1 MTNLS
6 DNFGLSNRDIQ
17 SIRDIF
23 KKYPDVLLV
32 HIFGSR
38 SKGNYKPGS
47 DIDLAIMNKGVS
59 FNTLLKLN
67 NEFEES
73 SLPYKVDLADFNT
86 LTNPDFV
93 DHIVRVGKIFF
104 QREENANPS
113 ENIKLKKTDTTEKG
127 LETHIT
133 QHLCLVNAFEERH
146 FSLYNRVDCVDEDLL
161 FNFLQATQE
170 KEVKKLQAIHG
181 SNFRSKVLY
190 RLNNQIKTFGII
202 EVLRKGITDNNIKL
216 KLFFDKPVSN
226 LNEKDLTLYN
236 QNIFSVTRQVHYSTQ
251 NENSLDLVAFIN
263 GLPIITFE
271 LKNELTRQTVKDAI
285 KQYKTNRDPREELF
299 RLGRCMVH
307 FAVDSEQI
315 WMATHLKGEY
325 TYFLPFNK
333 GYNNG
338 AGNPPNPNGI
348 KTDYLWK
355 DILTKDRLTNIIQNY
370 VQLFEEE
377 TEKILPDG
385 KVKKEKVKKLIFPR
399 YHQFDAVDK
408 LLSNAKENGAGK
420 RYLIQH
426 SAGSGKSNSISW
438 LAHQLVGLFDKNNE
452 NIVFDSVIVVTDRKV
467 LDAQI
472 RNNIKQFEQVKGVVE
487 AITEGSKQLKTALE
501 EGKKIIITTIQKF
514 PYIVN
519 EIGELP
525 GNKFAIIIDEAHSSQ
540 SGNTAGKLNETLA
553 KDFEKVQVD
562 DDEFVFVDKDQYD
575 ELTSEDLVVDI
586 VKGRKMLTN
595 ASYFAFTA
603 TPKNKTLELF
613 GEKYNDNG
621 KEKFSA
627 FHLYSMKQ
635 AIEENF
641 ILDVLQNYTTYQSY
655 YALLKKIEDDPSY
668 DKNKAQKK
676 LKIFVESHSHA
687 IAKKTALMIDHF
699 MDSVIRKSKINGL
712 AKAMVVTSS
721 RRNAVKYK
729 KAFDKYLADTGN
741 PYKAIVAFS
750 GEIDGQTE
758 ATLNH
763 FSSAAIPDKFKKSE
777 YRFLIVANKYQTGF
791 DQPLLHTMYVD
802 KKLGGVN
809 AVQTLS
815 RLNRKTAG
823 KEETFV
829 LDFANDAEEIKKSF
843 DPFFET
849 TILGEATDPNK
860 LFDLQSSLD
869 AFQVYTPEQ
878 VQEFSQKMIT
888 NVPVDQLH
896 SILDAAADVF
906 RTSLTEEQQ
915 DDFRAKCKTYVR
927 LYVFLAQ
934 IVPFVNPY
942 LERLYLFL
950 NHLQN
955 KLGKQRDEDLAQGI
969 LDNIDM
975 ESYRLQKEGEFN
987 IQLQQGDEL
996 KPIPTAMR
1004 GGSAEPEMEYLSNI
1018 VKEFNDRFGTQFS
1031 NEDKVKKLAEDLM
1044 ADVAQDAE
1052 FVNAFRHSD
1061 EQNAKITFEEVL
1073 KRKLIDHIE
1082 TNFEVFKEFNDNKE
1096 FRNFFAGTM
1105 FKIMQKDFL
1114 RFNAK

>member
-1 MTNLS
+1 M
-6 DNFGLSNRDIQ
+6 
-17 SIRDIF
+17 
-23 KKYPDVLLV
+23 
-32 HIFGSR
+32 
-38 SKGNYKPGS
+38 
-47 DIDLAIMNKGVS
+47 
-59 FNTLLKLN
+59 
-67 NEFEES
+67 
-73 SLPYKVDLADFNT
+73 
-86 LTNPDFV
+86 
-93 DHIVRVGKIFF
+93 
-104 QREENANPS
+104 
-113 ENIKLKKTDTTEKG
+113 KTDTTEKG
-127 LETHIT
+127 LEAHIT
-133 QHLCLVNAFEERH
+133 QHLCLVNAFEERN
-146 FSLYNRVDCVDEDLL
+146 FNDYNRVDCVDIDLL

-170 KEVKKLQAIHG
+170 KQVLKLQAIHG
-181 SNFRSKVLY
+181 SNYRSKVLY
-190 RLNNQIKTFGII
+190 RLNNQIKQLGII

-216 KLFFDKPVSN
+216 KLFFDKPLSN
-226 LNEKDLTLYN
+226 LNEKDVALYS
-236 QNIFSVTRQVHYSTQ
+236 QNIFSVTRQLHYSTQ
-251 NENSLDLVAFIN
+251 SENSLDMAVFIN
-263 GLPIITFE
+263 GLPVITFE
-271 LKNELTRQTVKDAI
+271 LKNELTKQDVKDAI
-285 KQYKTNRDPREELF
+285 KQYKTTRDPKEELF

-307 FAVDSEQI
+307 FAVDTDQV
-315 WMATHLKGEY
+315 WMATHLKGES

-338 AGNPPNPNGI
+338 AGNPPNDKGI

-355 DILTKDRLTNIIQNY
+355 EVLTKDSLTNIIKNY

-377 TEKILPDG
+377 VEKILPDG
-385 KVKKEKVKKLIFPR
+385 KIKKETVKKLIFPR
-399 YHQFDAVDK
+399 YHQLDSVGKMLNDAK
-408 LLSNAKENGAGK
+408 QNGAGK

-438 LAHQLVGLFDKNNE
+438 LAHQLVGLFDNTNT
-452 NIVFDSVIVVTDRKV
+452 NTIFDTVIVVTDRKV
-467 LDAQI
+467 LDTQI

-540 SGNTAGKLNETLA
+540 SGNAAGKLNETLA

-562 DDEFVFVDKDQYD
+562 DDEFIFVDKDEYD

-586 VKGRKMLTN
+586 VKGRKMLPN

-621 KEKFSA
+621 KEKFRA

-641 ILDVLQNYTTYQSY
+641 ILDVLLNYTTYQSY
-655 YALLKKIEDDPSY
+655 YSLLKKIEDDPQF

-676 LKIFVESHSHA
+676 LKIFVESNAFA
-687 IAKKTALMIDHF
+687 IAKKTELIIEHF
-699 MDSVIRKSKINGL
+699 MDNVIRKKKINGL
-712 AKAMVVTSS
+712 AKAMIVTSS
-721 RRNAVKYK
+721 RKNAVKYK
-729 KAFDKYLADTGN
+729 KAFDKYLTEKGI

-750 GEIDGQTE
+750 GEIDGQSE
-758 ATLNH
+758 AALNH
-763 FSSAAIPDKFKKSE
+763 FSSAAIPDEFKKSE
-777 YRFLIVANKYQTGF
+777 HRFLIVASKFQTGF

-815 RLNRKTAG
+815 RLNRTAAG
-823 KEETFV
+823 KKDTFV
-829 LDFANDAEEIKKSF
+829 MDFANSSEEIKKSF

-860 LFDLQSSLD
+860 LFDLQSALD

-878 VQEFSQKMIT
+878 VQEFSQSIVT
-888 NVPVDQLH
+888 SVPVDQLH
-896 SILDAAADVF
+896 IILDAAAEVF
-906 RTSLTEEQQ
+906 RHTLDEKQQ
-915 DDFRAKCKTYVR
+915 EDFKGKCKSYVR

-955 KLGKQRDEDLAQGI
+955 KLGRQRDEDLAQGI

-975 ESYRLQKEGEFN
+975 ESYRLQKEGDFI

-996 KPIPTAMR
+996 KPMPTDMR
-1004 GGSAEPEMEYLSNI
+1004 AGVAEPELEYLSNI
-1018 VKEFNDRFGTQFS
+1018 VKAFNDKFGTTFT
-1031 NEDKVKKLAEDLM
+1031 NEDKVKKMTEELMQDVMKDKAAVDNINASLTKKDLQNAEITF
-1044 ADVAQDAE
+1044 ADVLKE
-1052 FVNAFRHSD
+1052 KMVN
-1061 EQNAKITFEEVL
+1061 
-1073 KRKLIDHIE
+1073 HIE
-1082 TNFEVFKEFNDNKE
+1082 SNFEVFKEYSDNKE
-1096 FRNFFAGTM
+1096 FRDFFAGTM
-1105 FKIMQKDFL
+1105 FKLMMRDMSK
-1114 RFNAK
+1114 FNANK

>member
-1 MTNLS
+1 M
-6 DNFGLSNRDIQ
+6 
-17 SIRDIF
+17 
-23 KKYPDVLLV
+23 
-32 HIFGSR
+32 
-38 SKGNYKPGS
+38 
-47 DIDLAIMNKGVS
+47 
-59 FNTLLKLN
+59 
-67 NEFEES
+67 
-73 SLPYKVDLADFNT
+73 
-86 LTNPDFV
+86 
-93 DHIVRVGKIFF
+93 
-104 QREENANPS
+104 
-113 ENIKLKKTDTTEKG
+113 KTDTTEKG
-127 LETHIT
+127 LEAHIT

-146 FSLYNRVDCVDEDLL
+146 FSNYSRTECIDEELL
-161 FNFLQATQE
+161 FNFLQNTQE

-181 SNFRSKVLY
+181 SNYKSKVLY
-190 RLNNQIKTFGII
+190 RLNNQIKLIGII

-216 KLFFDKPVSN
+216 KLFFDKPVST
-226 LNEKDLTLYN
+226 LNEADLALYSK
-236 QNIFSVTRQVHYSTQ
+236 NIFSVTRQVHYSTQ
-251 NENSLDLVAFIN
+251 NENSLDMVVFIN

-271 LKNELTRQTVKDAI
+271 LKNELTKQTVKDAI
-285 KQYKTNRDPREELF
+285 KQYKTDRDPKEELF
-299 RLGRCMVH
+299 RLGRCLVH
-307 FAVDSEQI
+307 FAVDSEQV
-315 WMATHLKGEY
+315 WMATHLKGESS
-325 TYFLPFNK
+325 YFLPFNK
-333 GYNNG
+333 GNNNG
-338 AGNPPNPNGI
+338 AGNPPNTTGI

-355 DILTKDRLTNIIQNY
+355 EILTKDCLTNIIQNY

-377 TEKILPDG
+377 IEKILPDG
-385 KVKKEKVKKLIFPR
+385 KIKKEKVKKLIFPR
-399 YHQFDAVDK
+399 YHQLDAVNK
-408 LLSNAKENGAGK
+408 LLVDAKQTGAGK

-438 LAHQLVGLFDKNNE
+438 LAHQLVGLFDKSNTNT
-452 NIVFDSVIVVTDRKV
+452 IFDTVIVVTDRKV

-540 SGNTAGKLNETLA
+540 SGNAAGKLNETLA

-562 DDEFVFVDKDQYD
+562 DDEYVFVDKDQYD

-586 VKGRKMLTN
+586 VRGRKMLTN

-613 GEKYNDNG
+613 GEKYNANG
-621 KEKFSA
+621 KEKFRA

-655 YALLKKIEDDPSY
+655 YALLKKVEDDPAY

-676 LKIFVESHSHA
+676 LKIFVESHTHA
-687 IAKKTALMIDHF
+687 IAKKSALVIDHF
-699 MDSVIRKSKINGL
+699 MDNVIRKKKINGL
-712 AKAMVVTSS
+712 AKAMMVTSS
-721 RRNAVKYK
+721 RKNAVKYK
-729 KAFDKYLADTGN
+729 KAFDKYLAEIN
-741 PYKAIVAFS
+741 SPYKAIVAFS
-750 GEIDGQTE
+750 GEVDGETE
-758 ATLNH
+758 ASLNH
-763 FSSAAIPDKFKKSE
+763 FSSASIPDEFKKSE

-815 RLNRKTAG
+815 RLNRTTAG
-823 KEETFV
+823 KSDTFV
-829 LDFANDAEEIKKSF
+829 LDFANTSEEIKKSF

-860 LFDLQSSLD
+860 LFDLQSALD

-878 VQEFSQKMIT
+878 VQEFSQKIVT
-888 NVPVDQLH
+888 NAPVDELH
-896 SILDAAADVF
+896 SVLDAAAEVF
-906 RTSLTEEQQ
+906 RTSLTVEQQ
-915 DDFRAKCKTYVR
+915 DDFRAKCKSYVR

-955 KLGKQRDEDLAQGI
+955 KLGRAKDADLAQGI

-975 ESYRLQKEGEFN
+975 DSYRLQREGDYTIKLE
-987 IQLQQGDEL
+987 QGDEL
-996 KPIPTAMR
+996 MPMPTDMK
-1004 GGSAEPEMEYLSNI
+1004 GGVAEPEMEYLSNI
-1018 VKEFNDRFGTQFS
+1018 VKAFNDRFGTTFT
-1031 NEDKVKKLAEDLM
+1031 NEDKVRKMTQELM
-1044 ADVAQDAE
+1044 RDVANDEE
-1052 FVNAFRHSD
+1052 FVSAYKHSD
-1061 EQNAKITFEEVL
+1061 EQNAKITFEDVL

-1082 TNFEVFKEFNDNKE
+1082 TNFEVFKEYSDNPE
-1096 FRNFFAGTM
+1096 FRAFFAGQM
-1105 FKIMQKDFL
+1105 FQLMQRDFSKL
-1114 RFNAK
+1114 NPNK

>member
-1 MTNLS
+1 M
-6 DNFGLSNRDIQ
+6 
-17 SIRDIF
+17 
-23 KKYPDVLLV
+23 
-32 HIFGSR
+32 
-38 SKGNYKPGS
+38 
-47 DIDLAIMNKGVS
+47 
-59 FNTLLKLN
+59 
-67 NEFEES
+67 
-73 SLPYKVDLADFNT
+73 
-86 LTNPDFV
+86 
-93 DHIVRVGKIFF
+93 
-104 QREENANPS
+104 
-113 ENIKLKKTDTTEKG
+113 KTDTTEKG
-127 LETHIT
+127 LEAHIT
-133 QHLCLVNAFEERH
+133 QHLCLVNAFEERN
-146 FSLYNRVDCVDEDLL
+146 FNDYNHVDCVDEDLL

-170 KEVKKLQAIHG
+170 KEVLKLQAIHG
-181 SNFRSKVLY
+181 SYYRSKVLY
-190 RLNNQIKTFGII
+190 RLNNQIKLIGII

-216 KLFFDKPVSN
+216 KLFFDKPLSN
-226 LNEKDLTLYN
+226 LNEKDVALYS
-236 QNIFSVTRQVHYSTQ
+236 QNIFSVTRQLHYSTQ
-251 NENSLDLVAFIN
+251 NENSLDMAIFIN
-263 GLPIITFE
+263 GLPVITFE
-271 LKNELTRQTVKDAI
+271 LKNELTKQDVKDAI
-285 KQYKTNRDPREELF
+285 KQYKNTRDPKEELF

-307 FAVDSEQI
+307 FAVDTDQV
-315 WMATHLKGEY
+315 WMATHLKGESSF
-325 TYFLPFNK
+325 FLPFNK

-338 AGNPPNPNGI
+338 AGNPPNDKGI

-355 DILTKDRLTNIIQNY
+355 EVLTKDSITNIIQNY

-377 TEKILPDG
+377 VEKILPDG
-385 KVKKEKVKKLIFPR
+385 KIKKEKVKKLIFPR
-399 YHQFDAVDK
+399 YHQLDSVNKMLNDAK
-408 LLSNAKENGAGK
+408 QNGAGK

-438 LAHQLVGLFDKNNE
+438 LAHQLVGLFDNTNT
-452 NIVFDSVIVVTDRKV
+452 NTIFDTVIVVTDRKV
-467 LDAQI
+467 LDTQI

-540 SGNTAGKLNETLA
+540 SGNAAGKLNETLA

-562 DDEFVFVDKDQYD
+562 DDEFIFVDKDEYD

-613 GEKYNDNG
+613 GEKYSDNG
-621 KEKFSA
+621 KEKFRA

-641 ILDVLQNYTTYQSY
+641 ILDVLLNYTTYQSY
-655 YALLKKIEDDPSY
+655 YSLLKKIEDDPQF

-676 LKIFVESHSHA
+676 LKIFVESNTFA
-687 IAKKTALMIDHF
+687 IAKKTELIIEHF
-699 MDSVIRKSKINGL
+699 MDNVIRKKKINGL
-712 AKAMVVTSS
+712 AKAMIVTSS

-729 KAFDKYLADTGN
+729 KAFDKYLSDKGI

-750 GEIDGQTE
+750 GEIDGQSE
-758 ATLNH
+758 AALNH
-763 FSSAAIPDKFKKSE
+763 FSSAAIPDEFKKSE
-777 YRFLIVANKYQTGF
+777 HRFLIVASKFQTGF

-815 RLNRKTAG
+815 RLNRTAAG
-823 KEETFV
+823 KKDTFV
-829 LDFANDAEEIKKSF
+829 LDFANSSEEIKKSF

-860 LFDLQSSLD
+860 LFDLQSALD

-878 VQEFSQKMIT
+878 VQEFSQSIVT

-896 SILDAAADVF
+896 IILDAAAAVF
-906 RTSLTEEQQ
+906 RNTLDEKQQ
-915 DDFRAKCKTYVR
+915 EDFRGKCKSYVR

-955 KLGKQRDEDLAQGI
+955 KLGRQRDEDLAQGI

-975 ESYRLQKEGEFN
+975 ESYRLQKEGDF
-987 IQLQQGDEL
+987 IIHLQQGDEL
-996 KPIPTAMR
+996 KPMPTDMR
-1004 GGSAEPEMEYLSNI
+1004 AGVAEPELEYLSNI
-1018 VKEFNDRFGTQFS
+1018 VKAFNDKFGTTFT
-1031 NEDKVKKLAEDLM
+1031 NEDKVKKMTEELMQDVMKDKAAVDNINASLTKKDLQNAEITF
-1044 ADVAQDAE
+1044 ADVLKE
-1052 FVNAFRHSD
+1052 KMVN
-1061 EQNAKITFEEVL
+1061 
-1073 KRKLIDHIE
+1073 HIE
-1082 TNFEVFKEFNDNKE
+1082 SNFEVFKEYSDNKE
-1096 FRNFFAGTM
+1096 FRDFFAGTM
-1105 FKIMQKDFL
+1105 FKLMMRDMTK
-1114 RFNAK
+1114 FNANK

>member
-1 MTNLS
+1 M
-6 DNFGLSNRDIQ
+6 
-17 SIRDIF
+17 
-23 KKYPDVLLV
+23 
-32 HIFGSR
+32 
-38 SKGNYKPGS
+38 
-47 DIDLAIMNKGVS
+47 
-59 FNTLLKLN
+59 
-67 NEFEES
+67 
-73 SLPYKVDLADFNT
+73 
-86 LTNPDFV
+86 
-93 DHIVRVGKIFF
+93 
-104 QREENANPS
+104 
-113 ENIKLKKTDTTEKG
+113 KTDTTEKG
-127 LETHIT
+127 LEAHIT

-146 FSLYNRVDCVDEDLL
+146 FSNYNRVDCVDEDLL

-170 KEVKKLQAIHG
+170 KEVMKLQTIHG
-181 SNFRSKVLY
+181 SNYRSKVLY

-226 LNEKDLTLYN
+226 LNEKDLALYN

-251 NENSLDLVAFIN
+251 NENSLDLVVFIN
-263 GLPIITFE
+263 GLPIISFE
-271 LKNELTRQTVKDAI
+271 LKNELTQQTVKDAI

-315 WMATHLKGEY
+315 WMATHLKGEN

-399 YHQFDAVDK
+399 YHQIDAVDK

-452 NIVFDSVIVVTDRKV
+452 NTVFDTVIVVTDRKV

-540 SGNTAGKLNETLA
+540 SGNTAGKLNETLS
-553 KDFEKVQVD
+553 KET
-562 DDEFVFVDKDQYD
+562 DEENTEEWTD
-575 ELTSEDLVVDI
+575 EDEIVEI
-586 VKGRKMLTN
+586 VKGRKMLSN

-621 KEKFSA
+621 KEKFKA

-655 YALLKKIEDDPSY
+655 YALLKKI
-668 DKNKAQKK
+668 
-676 LKIFVESHSHA
+676 
-687 IAKKTALMIDHF
+687 
-699 MDSVIRKSKINGL
+699 
-712 AKAMVVTSS
+712 
-721 RRNAVKYK
+721 
-729 KAFDKYLADTGN
+729 
-741 PYKAIVAFS
+741 
-750 GEIDGQTE
+750 
-758 ATLNH
+758 
-763 FSSAAIPDKFKKSE
+763 
-777 YRFLIVANKYQTGF
+777 
-791 DQPLLHTMYVD
+791 
-802 KKLGGVN
+802 
-809 AVQTLS
+809 
-815 RLNRKTAG
+815 
-823 KEETFV
+823 
-829 LDFANDAEEIKKSF
+829 
-843 DPFFET
+843 
-849 TILGEATDPNK
+849 
-860 LFDLQSSLD
+860 
-869 AFQVYTPEQ
+869 
-878 VQEFSQKMIT
+878 
-888 NVPVDQLH
+888 
-896 SILDAAADVF
+896 
-906 RTSLTEEQQ
+906 
-915 DDFRAKCKTYVR
+915 
-927 LYVFLAQ
+927 
-934 IVPFVNPY
+934 
-942 LERLYLFL
+942 
-950 NHLQN
+950 
-955 KLGKQRDEDLAQGI
+955 
-969 LDNIDM
+969 
-975 ESYRLQKEGEFN
+975 
-987 IQLQQGDEL
+987 
-996 KPIPTAMR
+996 
-1004 GGSAEPEMEYLSNI
+1004 
-1018 VKEFNDRFGTQFS
+1018 
-1031 NEDKVKKLAEDLM
+1031 
-1044 ADVAQDAE
+1044 
-1052 FVNAFRHSD
+1052 
-1061 EQNAKITFEEVL
+1061 
-1073 KRKLIDHIE
+1073 
-1082 TNFEVFKEFNDNKE
+1082 
-1096 FRNFFAGTM
+1096 
-1105 FKIMQKDFL
+1105 
-1114 RFNAK
+1114 

>member
-1 MTNLS
+1 M
-6 DNFGLSNRDIQ
+6 
-17 SIRDIF
+17 
-23 KKYPDVLLV
+23 
-32 HIFGSR
+32 
-38 SKGNYKPGS
+38 
-47 DIDLAIMNKGVS
+47 
-59 FNTLLKLN
+59 
-67 NEFEES
+67 
-73 SLPYKVDLADFNT
+73 
-86 LTNPDFV
+86 
-93 DHIVRVGKIFF
+93 
-104 QREENANPS
+104 
-113 ENIKLKKTDTTEKG
+113 KTDTTEKG
-127 LETHIT
+127 LEAHIT
-133 QHLCLVNAFEERH
+133 QHLCLVNAFEERN
-146 FSLYNRVDCVDEDLL
+146 FNDYNRLDCVDEDVL
-161 FNFLQATQE
+161 FKFLEDTQE
-170 KEVKKLQAIHG
+170 KEVMKLQAIHG
-181 SNFRSKVLY
+181 SNYRSKVLY
-190 RLNNQIKTFGII
+190 RLNNQIKQLGII

-216 KLFFDKPVSN
+216 KLFFDKPLST
-226 LNEKDLTLYN
+226 LNEKDVALYS
-236 QNIFSVTRQVHYSTQ
+236 QNIFSVTRQLHYSIQ
-251 NENSLDLVAFIN
+251 SENSLDMAVFIN
-263 GLPIITFE
+263 GLPVITFE
-271 LKNELTRQTVKDAI
+271 LKNELTKQDVKDAI
-285 KQYKTNRDPREELF
+285 KQYKNTRDPKEELF

-307 FAVDSEQI
+307 FAADTDQV
-315 WMATHLKGEY
+315 WMATHLKGESSF
-325 TYFLPFNK
+325 FLPFNK

-338 AGNPPNPNGI
+338 AGNPPNEKGI

-355 DILTKDRLTNIIQNY
+355 EVLTKDSLTNIIQNY

-377 TEKILPDG
+377 VEKILPDG
-385 KVKKEKVKKLIFPR
+385 KIKKEKVKKLIFPR
-399 YHQFDAVDK
+399 YHQLDSVGKMLNDAK
-408 LLSNAKENGAGK
+408 QNGAGK

-438 LAHQLVGLFDKNNE
+438 LAHQLVGLFDNSNT
-452 NIVFDSVIVVTDRKV
+452 NTIFDTVIVVTDRKV
-467 LDAQI
+467 LDTQI

-540 SGNTAGKLNETLA
+540 SGNAAGKLNETLA

-562 DDEFVFVDKDQYD
+562 DDEFIFVDKDEYD

-613 GEKYNDNG
+613 GEKYSDNG
-621 KEKFSA
+621 KEKFRA

-641 ILDVLQNYTTYQSY
+641 ILDVLLNYTTYQSY
-655 YALLKKIEDDPSY
+655 YSLLKKIEDDPQF

-676 LKIFVESHSHA
+676 LKIFVESNTFA
-687 IAKKTALMIDHF
+687 IAKKTELIIEHF
-699 MDSVIRKSKINGL
+699 MDNVIRKKKINGL
-712 AKAMVVTSS
+712 AKAMIVTSS

-729 KAFDKYLADTGN
+729 KAFDKYLSDKGI

-750 GEIDGQTE
+750 GEIDGQSE
-758 ATLNH
+758 SALNH
-763 FSSAAIPDKFKKSE
+763 FSSAAIPDEFKKSE
-777 YRFLIVANKYQTGF
+777 HRFLIVASKFQTGF

-815 RLNRKTAG
+815 RLNRTAAG
-823 KEETFV
+823 KKDTFV
-829 LDFANDAEEIKKSF
+829 LDFANSSEEIKKSF

-860 LFDLQSSLD
+860 LFDLQSALD

-878 VQEFSQKMIT
+878 VQEFSQSIVT
-888 NVPVDQLH
+888 SVPVDQLH
-896 SILDAAADVF
+896 IILDAAAEVF
-906 RTSLTEEQQ
+906 RNTLDEKQQ
-915 DDFRAKCKTYVR
+915 EDFRGKCKSYVR

-955 KLGKQRDEDLAQGI
+955 KLGRQRDEDLAQGI

-975 ESYRLQKEGEFN
+975 ESYRLQKEGDFI

-996 KPIPTAMR
+996 KPMPTDMR
-1004 GGSAEPEMEYLSNI
+1004 AGVAEPELEYLSNI
-1018 VKEFNDRFGTQFS
+1018 VKAFNDKFGTTFT
-1031 NEDKVKKLAEDLM
+1031 NEDKVKKMTEELMQDVMKDKAAVDNINASLTKKDLQNAEITF
-1044 ADVAQDAE
+1044 ADVLKE
-1052 FVNAFRHSD
+1052 KMVN
-1061 EQNAKITFEEVL
+1061 
-1073 KRKLIDHIE
+1073 HIE
-1082 TNFEVFKEFNDNKE
+1082 SNFEVFKEYSDNKE
-1096 FRNFFAGTM
+1096 FRDFFAGTM
-1105 FKIMQKDFL
+1105 FKLMMRDMSK
-1114 RFNAK
+1114 FNANK

>member
-1 MTNLS
+1 MPT
-6 DNFGLSNRDIQ
+6 DI
-17 SIRDIF
+17 
-23 KKYPDVLLV
+23 
-32 HIFGSR
+32 
-38 SKGNYKPGS
+38 
-47 DIDLAIMNKGVS
+47 A
-59 FNTLLKLN
+59 
-67 NEFEES
+67 
-73 SLPYKVDLADFNT
+73 
-86 LTNPDFV
+86 
-93 DHIVRVGKIFF
+93 
-104 QREENANPS
+104 
-113 ENIKLKKTDTTEKG
+113 EKG
-127 LETHIT
+127 FEAHIT

-146 FSLYNRVDCVDEDLL
+146 FSQFNRVDCVDEDLL
-161 FNFLQATQE
+161 FNFLQATHV
-170 KEVKKLQAIHG
+170 KEVKKLQTIHG

-202 EVLRKGITDNNIKL
+202 EVLRKGITDNNVKL

-226 LNEKDLTLYN
+226 LNERDLKLYN
-236 QNIFSVTRQVHYSTQ
+236 QNIFSVTRQVHYSSQ
-251 NENSLDLVAFIN
+251 NENSLDLVVFIN

-271 LKNELTRQTVKDAI
+271 LKNELTKQTVKDAI
-285 KQYKTNRDPREELF
+285 KQYKTNRDPKEELF
-299 RLGRCMVH
+299 RLGRCLVH
-307 FAVDSEQI
+307 FAVDTEQV
-315 WMATHLKGEY
+315 WMATHLKGEN

-333 GYNNG
+333 GNNNG
-338 AGNPPNPNGI
+338 AGNPPNANGI
-348 KTDYLWK
+348 KTDYLWNE
-355 DILTKDRLTNIIQNY
+355 ILTKDRLTNIIQNY

-399 YHQFDAVDK
+399 YHQIDAVDK
-408 LLSNAKENGAGK
+408 LLTIAKENGAGK

-452 NIVFDSVIVVTDRKV
+452 NTVFDTVIVVTDRKV
-467 LDAQI
+467 LDTQI

-621 KEKFSA
+621 KEKFKA

-641 ILDVLQNYTTYQSY
+641 IFDVLQNYTTYQSY
-655 YALLKKIEDDPSY
+655 YALLKKIEDDPAY

-687 IAKKTALMIDHF
+687 IAKKTALMVDHF
-699 MDSVIRKSKINGL
+699 MDGVIRKKKINGL
-712 AKAMVVTSS
+712 AKAMIVTSS
-721 RRNAVKYK
+721 RKNAVKYK
-729 KAFDKYLADTGN
+729 TAFDNYLAKTNN

-750 GEIDGQTE
+750 GEIDGETE
-758 ATLNH
+758 TSLNQ
-763 FSSAAIPDKFKKSE
+763 FSSSAIPDEFKKSE

-815 RLNRKTAG
+815 RLNRTTSG
-823 KEETFV
+823 KKDTFV
-829 LDFANDAEEIKKSF
+829 LDFANEAEEIKKSF

-878 VQEFSQKMIT
+878 VQEFSQKMVT

-896 SILDAAADVF
+896 SILDAAAEVF
-906 RTSLTEEQQ
+906 RTSLLTEEQQ

-975 ESYRLQKEGEFN
+975 ESYRLQKEGEFA

-996 KPIPTAMR
+996 KPIPTEMR
-1004 GGSAEPEMEYLSNI
+1004 GSAAEPEMEYLSNI
-1018 VKEFNDRFGTQFS
+1018 VKAFNEKFGTTFT
-1031 NEDKVKKLAEDLM
+1031 NEDKVRKMTQDLM
-1044 ADVAQDAE
+1044 QDVKDDKTAMDNISASLSK
-1052 FVNAFRHSD
+1052 ND
-1061 EQNAKITFEEVL
+1061 LQNARITFADIL
-1073 KRKLIDHIE
+1073 KEKMINHIDS
-1082 TNFEVFKEFNDNKE
+1082 NFEVFKEYNDNPGFKA
-1096 FRNFFAGTM
+1096 FLAGQM
-1105 FKIMQKDFL
+1105 FKLLINDL
-1114 RFNAK
+1114 AKAV